1 MSVFVRVAQRVDDDA
16 AAVLHGVHGVVGV
29 SGNPVVKARYVNLV
43 DEIGVERRVGI
54 GWRDANRVRRKM
66 GEHDGARAVAER
78 LNKAKLGVEAFDI
91 VFGFGTALVRRFSGS
106 MCLSRGGVPAA
117 M

>member
-16 AAVLHGVHGVVGV
+16 AAVLHGAYGVVGMPR
-29 SGNPVVKARYVNLV
+29 NPVVKARYVNLV

-54 GWRDANRVRRKM
+54 GWRDANRVRQKM
-66 GEHDGARAVAER
+66 GEHEVCARWR
-78 LNKAKLGVEAFDI
+78 NGSIKLSW
-91 VFGFGTALVRRFSGS
+91 ALKR
-106 MCLSRGGVPAA
+106 A